1 MFKRCGCTEIVDGK
15 RKQLGTRCPK
25 LHRSDGTWNP
35 RHGTWYFQLGRRPRG
50 GFATQTEASNALD
63 NARDRIRRGV
73 TLNDQTVEAF
83 LDSWLKAKLDI
94 RRSTL
99 RGYRIHIDNYWR
111 SGIGH
116 LNLSDLRAA
125 HVAGVLADVPGTDA
139 NRQRVR
145 ATLRSAL
152 SDAVRESLILVNVA
166 ALVKLPAGKR
176 PKALVWTDDRVA
188 RWSTAVDALERARAG
203 GAPADEIAM
212 LEVATLPPSPV
223 MVWTPDQLG
232 AFLDHAVGDRLY
244 ALYHLIA
251 MRGLRR
257 GETAGIRWT
266 EVDLVNGLATINTQ
280 LVQQGRE
287 YYEDTPKSEAGERTI
302 ALDPDTV
309 AALRE
314 HRRHQLEERMAWGA
328 AWTDSGRVFT
338 REDGVELHPET
349 LTDKF
354 QQLRNKAGL
363 PPIRLHDLR
372 HGAASLMLAA
382 GVDMKVV
389 QETLGHSMMSLT
401 ADTYTSVYPVVAAEA
416 AAAAAAMVPR
426 GGPAGSDVSTTSSH

>member
-1 MFKRCGCTEIVDGK
+1 MPGSVFKRCGCTEIVDGK
-15 RKQLGTRCPK
+15 RTQLAASCPK
-25 LHRSDGTWNP
+25 LRRSDGSWNP
-35 RHGTWYFQLGRRPRG
+35 RHGTWYFQLDRKKRG
-50 GFATQTEASNALD
+50 GYTTQADAQAALD
-63 NARDRIRRGV
+63 NARDRVRRGG
-73 TLNDQTVEAF
+73 TLAEIRVEDY
-83 LDSWLKAKLDI
+83 LDDWLRSKLDV

-111 SGIGH
+111 PGIGH
-116 LNLSDLRAA
+116 LNLSELRAA
-125 HVAGVLADVPGTDA
+125 HVADVLAAVPGTDA

-152 SDAVRESLILVNVA
+152 SDAVRQSLILVNVA

-176 PKALVWTDDRVA
+176 PKALVWTEDRLT
-188 RWSTAVDALERARAG
+188 RWAAATAALERARAA
-203 GAPADEIAM
+203 GAPAEEIEA

-232 AFLDHAVGDRLY
+232 TFLDHAAGDRLY
-244 ALYHLIA
+244 AMYHLIA

-257 GETAGIRWT
+257 GETAGLRWT
-266 EVDLVNGLATINTQ
+266 EVDLAAGLVTINTQ

-287 YYEDTPKSEAGERTI
+287 YYEDVPKSEAGERTI
-302 ALDPDTV
+302 ALDAGTV

-314 HRRHQLEERMAWGA
+314 HRKRQLEERLEWGA

-354 QQLRNKAGL
+354 TQLRTAAGL

-382 GVDMKVV
+382 GVSMKVV

-401 ADTYTSVYPVVAAEA
+401 SDTYTSVYPVVAAEA
-416 AAAAAAMVPR
+416 AEAAAAMVPR
-426 GGPAGSDVSTTSSH
+426 RPRVLGSGA

>member
-1 MFKRCGCTEIVDGK
+1 MKGSVFKRCGCTEVVDGK

-25 LHRSDGTWNP
+25 LRRSDGTWNP
-35 RHGTWYFQLGRRPRG
+35 RHGTWYYQLGRKPRG
-50 GFATQTEASNALD
+50 GFANQGEAQAALD
-63 NARDRIRRGV
+63 TARDRVRRGV
-73 TLNDQTVEAF
+73 TLDDQTVESY
-83 LDSWLKAKLDI
+83 LDSWLASKLDV

-99 RGYRIHIDNYWR
+99 RGYRIHISNYWR
-111 SGIGH
+111 PGIGH
-116 LNLSDLRAA
+116 LNLSELRAA
-125 HVAGVLADVPGTDA
+125 HVAAVLADVPGTDA

-188 RWSTAVDALERARAG
+188 RWAAAVDALERARDA
-203 GAPADEIAM
+203 GAPAEEIAA

-223 MVWTPDQLG
+223 MVWTPAQLG
-232 AFLDHAVGDRLY
+232 AFLDNADGDRLY

-257 GETAGIRWT
+257 GEAAGLRWT
-266 EVDLVNGLATINTQ
+266 EVDLERGQATINTQ

-309 AALRE
+309 AALRA
-314 HRRHQLEERMAWGA
+314 HRRHQLEERMQWGA

-354 QQLRNKAGL
+354 QQLRARAGL

-382 GVDMKVV
+382 GISMKIV

-401 ADTYTSVYPVVAAEA
+401 ADTYTSVYVEVAAEA

-426 GGPAGSDVSTTSSH
+426 RTRRI

>member
-1 MFKRCGCTEIVDGK
+1 MRGSVFKRCGCTDVIDGK
-15 RKQLGTRCPK
+15 RKQLGARCPK
-25 LHRSDGTWNP
+25 LRRSDGTWNP
-35 RHGTWYFQLGRRPRG
+35 RHGTWYFQLGRKPRG
-50 GFATQTEASNALD
+50 GFGSQGEAQAALD
-63 NARDRIRRGV
+63 VARDRVRRGV
-73 TLNDQTVEAF
+73 SMDEIRVETY
-83 LDSWLKAKLDI
+83 LDDWLRTKLDV

-111 SGIGH
+111 AGIGH
-116 LNLSDLRAA
+116 LNLSELRSA
-125 HVAGVLADVPGTDA
+125 HVADVLAAVPGTDA

-188 RWSTAVDALERARAG
+188 RWTAAGDALERARDA
-203 GAPADEIAM
+203 GAPVEQIAL

-232 AFLDHAVGDRLY
+232 TFLDSAVGDRLY

-257 GETAGIRWT
+257 GEAAGLRWT
-266 EVDLVNGLATINTQ
+266 EVDLVAGRAMINTQ

-302 ALDPDTV
+302 SLDAETV
-309 AALRE
+309 TALRE
-314 HRRHQLEERMAWGA
+314 YRRHQLEERMAWGS

-338 REDGVELHPET
+338 REDGTELHPET

-401 ADTYTSVYPVVAAEA
+401 ADTYTSVYVEVSAAAAE
-416 AAAAAAMVPR
+416 AAAAMVPR
-426 GGPAGSDVSTTSSH
+426 RARRI